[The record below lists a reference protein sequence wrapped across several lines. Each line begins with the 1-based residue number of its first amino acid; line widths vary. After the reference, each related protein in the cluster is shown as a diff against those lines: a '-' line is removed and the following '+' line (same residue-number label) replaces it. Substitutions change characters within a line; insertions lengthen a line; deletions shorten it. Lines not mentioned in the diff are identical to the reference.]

1 MTILEI
7 HQDNNLRRKIEKQK
21 NQNCGRIDPQSF
33 HSHLVPRSGM
43 RVYPTRKF
51 GK

>member
-1 MTILEI
+1 MTILETA
-7 HQDNNLRRKIEKQK
+7 QDFSLRRKIEKQK
-21 NQNCGRIDPQSF
+21 NQNCEMIDPQSF